1 MSKLVNWTDELNY
14 FLDCFILSD
23 LGNFVLDCPIESTG
37 SSSLFANNVPKKHSN
52 IKIRRYYK
60 EMILLFHFARV
71 VMSWAKN
78 IYRFFFSSK

>member
-1 MSKLVNWTDELNY
+1 MV
-14 FLDCFILSD
+14 
-23 LGNFVLDCPIESTG
+23 DCPIESTG
-37 SSSLFANNVPKKHSN
+37 SRSLFASNVPKKHSK

-78 IYRFFFSSK
+78 IYPFFFEFKVKAGSKCG